1 MNLSVRYFVLL
12 LGFCFVSSLSI
23 AQTSAP
29 LADLFAD
36 EPEFL
41 QVDEAFQFDFTQQ
54 GDHITLSWKI
64 ADGYYLY
71 KKQFKTVVKQAELG
85 MPVFPV
91 AEQVE
96 DEFFGLSDVFR
107 GQLNVTYPIVFSVQ
121 DGRVKIRYQGCADA
135 GLCYPP
141 TTKEV
146 YLNKVS
152 TASVVEP
159 GQDTK
164 ISISES
170 DSQAPISEQFEL
182 ANLLS
187 SEQSLFITL
196 LVFLGIGIGLAFTP
210 CVFPMYP
217 ILSGIV
223 IGQGKTI
230 STSRAFT
237 LSFVY
242 VQGMAI
248 TYSLLGLIV
257 ASAGV
262 QFQAGLQHPAILIT
276 LIVIFVLLAV
286 VMFGAYELQLPS
298 SWQEK
303 LNAMSNKQ
311 TSGSYLGVL
320 AMGAISGLVASP
332 CTTAPLTGILLFIAQ
347 SGDLVLGFS
356 ALYVLSLGMGIPLI
370 LFGITGG
377 KLLPKAGNWMN
388 VVKVTFGFMMLA
400 VAIMFV
406 ERLVT
411 HVATDIAWTLLGLS
425 TFTYFY
431 VMNQNSQ
438 TTFYKGLR
446 AFLIFI
452 GLFVSAGYGYQ
463 TISTSGVISYN
474 NTQGQSDSKI
484 LAHQEFLKISSIE
497 EFNQALAKANGQGQT
512 VMIDLYADWCVACKE
527 FEKYTFPDSRVVAAL
542 SDSVLMQIDL
552 TDNTDNTIAFQEHF
566 SVLGLPTI
574 LFFDTQGQEIDTARI
589 TGFMRAEPFAEH
601 VNRLFAQ

>member
-1 MNLSVRYFVLL
+1 MNFSFRHFVLVL
-12 LGFCFVSSLSI
+12 TFGLFGSVSM
-23 AQTSAP
+23 AQSDDP
-29 LADLFAD
+29 LADLFGE

-41 QVDEAFQFDFTQQ
+41 QVDEAFQFDFSQEGEQLILTWQ
-54 GDHITLSWKI
+54 I

-71 KKQFKTVVKQAELG
+71 KKQFKTVLKEAEIG
-85 MPVFPV
+85 MPKFPI

-96 DEFFGLSDVFR
+96 DEFYGLSDVFR
-107 GQLNVTYPIVFSVQ
+107 GKLDIRYPIISSVQ
-121 DGRVKIRYQGCADA
+121 NGIVKIRYQGCADA

-146 YLNKVS
+146 YLNQVGSAAQPIQTSNEKLK
-152 TASVVEP
+152 AE
-159 GQDTK
+159 
-164 ISISES
+164 
-170 DSQAPISEQFEL
+170 APISEQFEL
-182 ANLLS
+182 ASLLS
-187 SEQSLFITL
+187 SEQSLLITL
-196 LVFLGIGIGLAFTP
+196 LLFLGLGIGLAFTP

-248 TYSLLGLIV
+248 TYSLLGLVV

-262 QFQAGLQHPAILIT
+262 QFQAGLQHPAILIA
-276 LIVIFVLLAV
+276 LIIIFILLAV

-311 TSGSYLGVL
+311 TSGSYIGVL

-356 ALYVLSLGMGIPLI
+356 ALYVLSIGMGIPLI

-406 ERLVT
+406 ERLVS
-411 HVATDIAWTLLGLS
+411 HVATDFAWTLLGLT

-431 VMNQNSQ
+431 VMNQNSP

-446 AFLIFI
+446 ALLIFV

-463 TISTSGVISYN
+463 TIQSMGHNNVVHQSGD
-474 NTQGQSDSKI
+474 NTE
-484 LAHQEFLKISSIE
+484 AHPKFIKVSNIE
-497 EFNQALAKANGQGQT
+497 DFNQALAEANAQGQS
-512 VMIDLYADWCVACKE
+512 VMLDLYADWCVACKE
-527 FEKYTFPDSRVVAAL
+527 FEKYTFSDSQVITAL
-542 SDSVLMQIDL
+542 SESVLMQIDL
-552 TDNTDNTIAFQEHF
+552 TDNSDENIAFQEHF
-566 SVLGLPTI
+566 DVLGLPTI
-574 LFFDTQGQEIDTARI
+574 LFFDTQGQELKTARV
-589 TGFMRAEPFAEH
+589 TGFMRAEPFAQH
-601 VNRLFAQ
+601 INNLFAK

>member
-1 MNLSVRYFVLL
+1 MNLSLRYFILVLTFGL
-12 LGFCFVSSLSI
+12 FSTASL
-23 AQTSAP
+23 AQMADP
-29 LADLFAD
+29 LADLFAE

-41 QVDEAFQFDFTQQ
+41 QVDQAFQFDFAQQ
-54 GDHITLSWKI
+54 GDQLTLSWKV

-71 KKQFKTVVKQAELG
+71 KKQFKTVAKEAELG
-85 MPVFPV
+85 APVFPV

-107 GQLNVTYPIVFSVQ
+107 GQLDITYPIVTSVQ
-121 DGRVKIRYQGCADA
+121 DGIVKIRYQGCADA

-146 YLNKVS
+146 YLNQVGTAEIEKIES
-152 TASVVEP
+152 TTTS
-159 GQDTK
+159 
-164 ISISES
+164 S
-170 DSQAPISEQFEL
+170 DAVPAEKPVSEQFEL
-182 ANLLS
+182 ASLLS
-187 SEQSLFITL
+187 SEQSLVITL
-196 LVFLGIGIGLAFTP
+196 LLFLGLGIGLAFTP

-223 IGQGKTI
+223 IGQGKSI
-230 STSRAFT
+230 STSRALT

-248 TYSLLGLIV
+248 TYSLLGLVV

-262 QFQAGLQHPAILIT
+262 QFQAGLQHPAILIG

-311 TSGSYLGVL
+311 TSGSYIGVL
-320 AMGAISGLVASP
+320 IMGAISGLVASP

-370 LFGITGG
+370 LFAITGG

-406 ERLVT
+406 ERLVS
-411 HVATDIAWTLLGLS
+411 HIATDIAWTLLGLV

-431 VMNQNSQ
+431 VMNQNTPTS
-438 TTFYKGLR
+438 FYKGLR
-446 AFLIFI
+446 ALLIFI
-452 GLFVSAGYGYQ
+452 GLFISAGYGYQ
-463 TISTSGVISYN
+463 TINSMGYSNGAV
-474 NTQGQSDSKI
+474 QSKSQSV
-484 LAHQEFLKISSIE
+484 AHPTFVKVSNLE
-497 EFNQALAKANGQGQT
+497 EFNQALADANAQGKS
-512 VMIDLYADWCVACKE
+512 VMLDLYADWCVACKE
-527 FEKYTFPDSRVVAAL
+527 FEKYTFSDNQVIAAL
-542 SDSVLMQIDL
+542 SGSVLMQIDL
-552 TDNTDNTIAFQEHF
+552 TDNTAENIDFQEHF

-574 LFFDTQGQEIDTARI
+574 LFFDFQGQEISTARV
-589 TGFMRAEPFAEH
+589 TGFMRAEPFAQH
-601 VNRLFAQ
+601 VNSLFAK